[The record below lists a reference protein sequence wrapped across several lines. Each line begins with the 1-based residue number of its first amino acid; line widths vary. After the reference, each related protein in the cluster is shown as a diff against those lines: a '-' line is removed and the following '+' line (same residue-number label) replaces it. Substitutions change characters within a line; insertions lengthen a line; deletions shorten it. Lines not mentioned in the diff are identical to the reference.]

1 MYNNDAQ
8 RCLTGEVRLSY
19 ANLDK
24 PRQPQGGV
32 GDAKYSAT
40 LLIPKT
46 DTATIADFR
55 AAIQAAS
62 QVGAGTLWGGIIP
75 PNLDSIIHDGDGVRP
90 SGIPFGDECHGC
102 WVITASSKNKP
113 QVVGQDNIN
122 VELAPQDIYSGMYA
136 RVTVRFYPFNTAG
149 KRGVGCGLGNVMKTR
164 DGEPLSGGASA
175 AADFA
180 GVGNAVAPAAA
191 PVQQGWPQ
199 ANPMPTA
206 APAAP
211 AYQPPYSAP
220 AANPAPWNGATQT
233 YATGGAVNP
242 LTGNPM

>member
-55 AAIQAAS
+55 AAIQAAA
-62 QVGAGTLWGGIIP
+62 QVGAGTLWGGIVP

-149 KRGVGCGLGNVMKTR
+149 
-164 DGEPLSGGASA
+164 
-175 AADFA
+175 
-180 GVGNAVAPAAA
+180 
-191 PVQQGWPQ
+191 
-199 ANPMPTA
+199 
-206 APAAP
+206 
-211 AYQPPYSAP
+211 
-220 AANPAPWNGATQT
+220 
-233 YATGGAVNP
+233 
-242 LTGNPM
+242 